1 MDETQRRVDEIRHR
15 SSEMENHL
23 IDTYR
28 KGGIDRREFVRRGT
42 VLGMSTGTIGFLAS
56 ACGSGDEGGG
66 GTTTSSDQ
74 QAQSVQKGGKVTAAI
89 NSPAGAIDPIT
100 VADDGE
106 PRRARPRPASTSSG
120 RTPSSTRCRAWPR
133 AGRRT
138 RTPPC
143 GRSRSARA
151 SSSTTARR

>member
-42 VLGMSTGTIGFLAS
+42 VLGMSTGAIGFLAS

-100 VADDGE
+100 VADDGSLG
-106 PRRARPRPASTSSG
+106 RARPG
-120 RTPSSTRCRAWPR
+120 RRVPRLVGLASSTRCRAWPR

-138 RTPPC
+138 RTRPC